1 MVEGESLIFR
11 PQPYTGFVLAEATLN
26 GEPFVSSDGIFYR
39 TSLTQNTDIV
49 FRFEEETPA
58 PDDTTVVEQTFRL
71 NVSYNEEGGRVI
83 MGDSTLLP
91 GDFSEKMVE
100 GESLIFRPQPYTG
113 FVLAEATLNGEPF
126 VSSDGIFYRTSLTQS
141 TDIVFRFEEE
151 SSTPDDTTVVE
162 PEFHALWIAYDR
174 DLGIIHV
181 NDTLPAPFA
190 GNVSSDETVKI
201 SVRPN
206 EGYQVKQVVCNEEVI
221 SDQNDTAYY
230 VSLKEDA
237 LIQVLFDEEQEGST
251 EYTTLTI
258 QGINGGTMEQEV
270 AVGSTLNFRIVPD
283 TGWSLHSVMFND
295 VDMTQLIDSS
305 YLFTTP
311 VLTEPSTLSIVFKE
325 LTSLLQQSHASAVK
339 VYGQNGQIIIENM
352 PANETARI
360 YNELGILIKTIDG
373 KSQPDARITIE
384 LTTQESYIVKIGS
397 ETYKLLL

>member
-1 MVEGESLIFR
+1 MIVTFLLLSLSSMTAASRSSAAPDDTTVVEQTFRLNVSFNDEGGRVIMGDSTLLPGNFSESVPEGVDLIFQ
-11 PQPYTGFVLAEATLN
+11 PQPYNGFVLAEATLN

-39 TSLTQNTDIV
+39 TSMTQNADIV

-58 PDDTTVVEQTFRL
+58 
-71 NVSYNEEGGRVI
+71 
-83 MGDSTLLP
+83 
-91 GDFSEKMVE
+91 
-100 GESLIFRPQPYTG
+100 
-113 FVLAEATLNGEPF
+113 
-126 VSSDGIFYRTSLTQS
+126 
-141 TDIVFRFEEE
+141 
-151 SSTPDDTTVVE
+151 PDDTTVVE

-237 LIQVLFDEEQEGST
+237 LIQVLFDEEQEGTT

-270 AVGSTLNFRIVPD
+270 AVGSTLNFI
-283 TGWSLHSVMFND
+283 MFND

-311 VLTEPSTLSIVFKE
+311 VLTEPSTLSIVFKN
-325 LTSLLQQSHASAVK
+325 LTSLLQQSNASAVK

>member
-1 MVEGESLIFR
+1 MIVTFLLLSL
-11 PQPYTGFVLAEATLN
+11 
-26 GEPFVSSDGIFYR
+26 SSMTAASR
-39 TSLTQNTDIV
+39 
-49 FRFEEETPA
+49 
-58 PDDTTVVEQTFRL
+58 
-71 NVSYNEEGGRVI
+71 
-83 MGDSTLLP
+83 
-91 GDFSEKMVE
+91 
-100 GESLIFRPQPYTG
+100 
-113 FVLAEATLNGEPF
+113 
-126 VSSDGIFYRTSLTQS
+126 SSAA
-141 TDIVFRFEEE
+141 
-151 SSTPDDTTVVE
+151 PDDTTVVE

-206 EGYQVKQVVCNEEVI
+206 ERYQVKQVVCNEEVI

-237 LIQVLFDEEQEGST
+237 LIQVLFDEEQEGTT

-270 AVGSTLNFRIVPD
+270 AVGSTLDFRIVPD
-283 TGWSLHSVMFND
+283 TSWTLHSVMFND

-311 VLTEPSTLSIVFKE
+311 VLTEPSTLSIVFKN
-325 LTSLLQQSHASAVK
+325 LTSLLQQSNASAVK

>member
-1 MVEGESLIFR
+1 M
-11 PQPYTGFVLAEATLN
+11 
-26 GEPFVSSDGIFYR
+26 
-39 TSLTQNTDIV
+39 
-49 FRFEEETPA
+49 
-58 PDDTTVVEQTFRL
+58 
-71 NVSYNEEGGRVI
+71 
-83 MGDSTLLP
+83 
-91 GDFSEKMVE
+91 
-100 GESLIFRPQPYTG
+100 
-113 FVLAEATLNGEPF
+113 
-126 VSSDGIFYRTSLTQS
+126 
-141 TDIVFRFEEE
+141 
-151 SSTPDDTTVVE
+151 VE

-206 EGYQVKQVVCNEEVI
+206 EGYQVKQVICNEEVI

-237 LIQVLFDEEQEGST
+237 LIQVLFDERQEGST

-360 YNELGILIKTIDG
+360 YNKLGILIKTIDS